1 MADLAKIEEQLSSL
15 TLMQAAELVKM
26 LEEKWGV
33 SAAAPV
39 AVAAA
44 GTAAPAVEAVAEKTE
59 FEVVLTAA
67 GDKKVEVIKVVKDIT
82 GLGLIE
88 AKKLVDEAP
97 KPIKSNVKK
106 AEAEEIKGKLE
117 AAGAKVELK

>member
-26 LEEKWGV
+26 LEEKWCV

-44 GTAAPAVEAVAEKTE
+44 GAAPAAEAVAEKTE
-59 FEVVLTAA
+59 FEIVLIAA
-67 GDKKVEVIKVVKDIT
+67 GDKKVEVIKAVKDIT

-97 KPIKSNVKK
+97 KLMKSNVKK

>member
-44 GTAAPAVEAVAEKTE
+44 AAPAAGGLKRNRKILFRNRSSLNFKMALAFCFSFRFCAV
-59 FEVVLTAA
+59 
-67 GDKKVEVIKVVKDIT
+67 
-82 GLGLIE
+82 
-88 AKKLVDEAP
+88 
-97 KPIKSNVKK
+97 
-106 AEAEEIKGKLE
+106 
-117 AAGAKVELK
+117 